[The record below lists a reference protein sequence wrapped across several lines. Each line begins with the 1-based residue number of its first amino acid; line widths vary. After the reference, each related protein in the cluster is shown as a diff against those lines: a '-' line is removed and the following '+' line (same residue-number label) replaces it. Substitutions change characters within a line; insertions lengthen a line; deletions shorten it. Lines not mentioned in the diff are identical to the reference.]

1 MEQYKKR
8 CETYHGKQI
17 DNSKLYAGSPMYYYC
32 KYCGAQTMVVPES
45 YWGVISRICEPC
57 DLLHKHGLI

>member
-8 CETYHGKQI
+8 CEMHRGKQI

-32 KYCGAQTMVVPES
+32 KYCGVQTMIVPES
-45 YWGVISRICEPC
+45 YCGAISRICEPC
-57 DLLHKHGLI
+57 DLLHKHGLV